1 MSGKKNTLLAFI
13 IFLIM
18 IIMPEIL
25 DAQCAMCKAVLENE
39 YTIDGN
45 RKSGGINAGIMFLM
59 GIPYIL
65 IGASILYFVKY
76 HTKNSTGE

>member
-1 MSGKKNTLLAFI
+1 
-13 IFLIM
+13 M

-39 YTIDGN
+39 YTVDGN

-76 HTKNSTGE
+76 RAKNTSE